1 MTARKPDSLG
11 RGFAPP
17 QNGSIH
23 RTTANAARESRVST
37 RAETTRKVFWNT
49 VRAWRAATLSHSDG
63 RGAGSGRI
71 SGLYSAA

>member
-37 RAETTRKVFWNT
+37 RAETTRKVFWSPCPSP
-49 VRAWRAATLSHSDG
+49 AGG
-63 RGAGSGRI
+63 RGAPVG
-71 SGLYSAA
+71 A